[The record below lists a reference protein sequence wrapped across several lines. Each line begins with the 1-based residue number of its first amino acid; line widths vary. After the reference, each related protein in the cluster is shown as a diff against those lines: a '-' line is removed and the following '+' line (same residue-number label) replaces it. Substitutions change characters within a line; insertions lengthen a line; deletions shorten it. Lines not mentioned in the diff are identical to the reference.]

1 MRETGD
7 WRNNGR
13 ALRVLIEGA
22 VDRLP
27 DDVRAVFVLREVQR
41 LTTAE
46 VADVLDL
53 SPAAVRTRRSWARLA
68 VRQEVARL
76 AAPVARGLFRF
87 YRPRCD
93 RVVAGVLARLA
104 NAAVSRTGA
113 KCMS

>member
-46 VADVLDL
+46 VADVLER

-68 VRQEVARL
+68 VRQEVCPPGGAGGAWIVQIL
-76 AAPVARGLFRF
+76 SAAL
-87 YRPRCD
+87 
-93 RVVAGVLARLA
+93 
-104 NAAVSRTGA
+104 
-113 KCMS
+113 